1 MAKKYIFKK
10 WDSSLDLTSCWDC
23 GEPTLFYIFDRKTG
37 EEFFC
42 CLKCAK
48 KKYKIKNVD
57 KYSTF
62 LKKAIFEQKSLIKN
76 EENSI
81 ISLEVLN

>member
-1 MAKKYIFKK
+1 MPKRFIFKK
-10 WDSSLDLTSCWDC
+10 WNDSQDLTRCWEC
-23 GEPTLFYIFDRKTG
+23 GELTLFYIFDRKTG

-81 ISLEVLN
+81 CMGVRI